1 MNFDEIPR
9 AGSVSLRSGH
19 AWRGTLR
26 RLHFQ
31 QIDGSLVERPA
42 TSRMRSAEA
51 NFGGSCEIV
60 LRRSSR
66 LPIVFVGAL
75 RARPSIRQSIGNWG
89 TPPSRGSTAMLVFPE
104 ACFVSFVISILLFK
118 RKLCASPA
126 FAFTDVGGA
135 SRFLKR
141 PSLTCRLQGRRCQ
154 ANLRRLCST
163 RKDNRSRT
171 RHGLLQVPLVRSAA
185 GA

>member
-66 LPIVFVGAL
+66 LPIVFVGAF
-75 RARPSIRQSIGNWG
+75 RARPSIRQSSIDRQLGYAAFTRVNRDARLSRSVCCFACHIH
-89 TPPSRGSTAMLVFPE
+89 PPLQKEIVCLTRIRAHRCKRRLAFPE
-104 ACFVSFVISILLFK
+104 ATFINVLAARPALSSQ
-118 RKLCASPA
+118 SPA
-126 FAFTDVGGA
+126 
-135 SRFLKR
+135 
-141 PSLTCRLQGRRCQ
+141 SLLD
-154 ANLRRLCST
+154 S
-163 RKDNRSRT
+163 
-171 RHGLLQVPLVRSAA
+171 
-185 GA
+185 